1 MHVVAMIDGAKN
13 FAADRVERHGKMLRI
28 APRRE
33 ACVLAQRA
41 LGDAA
46 LAAYN
51 ALSVECGDGRQPN
64 AQEQYDQRP
73 LDAPAAGA
81 MS

>member
-13 FAADRVERHGKMLRI
+13 FAADRVERHRKVLRV

-33 ACVLAQRA
+33 ARVFPQRA

-46 LAAYN
+46 LPPYD
-51 ALSVECGDGRQPN
+51 ALSVERRDGR
-64 AQEQYDQRP
+64 
-73 LDAPAAGA
+73 
-81 MS
+81 